1 MSSIVQRLRT
11 EMLARDTGKDVLLQ
25 GADYRTLR
33 EYNHLLVL
41 NSVRLQGPAARVALA
56 QQTGLSKT
64 TVSSIIDQLLQ
75 DSLVTEGD
83 FIDAPATGG
92 RRPILVHFNEDLG
105 LVLGIE
111 VGYTS
116 LTLITTNLTGQVKS
130 VWNEPFDFT
139 TPPHTCLAMLSAAI
153 RIFMARSELQ
163 WDHILGIGVG
173 ISAPIDSR
181 TRSILFPLGEHSWEG
196 IDIAATL
203 SQQFEVPVYVDNNA
217 NLAAVSEGR
226 YGVGVPFSDF
236 VYITINQ
243 GIGCGLIRNQQI
255 YRGAMG
261 AAGEI
266 GHLQLL
272 DDGPLCIC
280 GKRGCL
286 ETLANNSAIIAD
298 ASLGKSLARVAPKAR
313 VSPQLADTE
322 DLDINDVIHAAE
334 AGDMS
339 ARLALQQAGRYI
351 GAAVA
356 MMINI
361 LNPEVV
367 ILEGATVRTGRY
379 LLEAVQEESA
389 RHTLPVIWPATKMIT
404 GQLGDL
410 AVALGAAT
418 VVIDAAFALTPSA
431 PLADYP

>member
-1 MSSIVQRLRT
+1 MI
-11 EMLARDTGKDVLLQ
+11 ARDTGKDALQQ

-56 QQTGLSKT
+56 QLTGLSKT

-75 DSLVTEGD
+75 DNLVTEGD
-83 FIDAPATGG
+83 FIDAPASGG
-92 RRPILVHFNEDLG
+92 RRPILVQFNEDIG

-111 VGYTS
+111 IRYST
-116 LTLITTNLTGQVKS
+116 LTLITTNLAGQVKS

-139 TPPHTCLAMLSAAI
+139 TPPQTCLAMLAAAI
-153 RIFMARSELQ
+153 RIFMARADLQ

-173 ISAPIDSR
+173 LTVPIDTR
-181 TRSILFPLGEHSWEG
+181 TRTLLFPPGAYSWDG
-196 IDIAATL
+196 IDIAAFL
-203 SQQFEVPVYVDNNA
+203 SQQFQVPVYVDNNA
-217 NLAAVSEGR
+217 NMAALSEGR
-226 YGVGVPFSDF
+226 YGTGKPFSDF
-236 VYITINQ
+236 VYITIGK
-243 GIGCGLIRNQQI
+243 GIGGGLIRNHQI
-255 YRGAMG
+255 YHGAMG
-261 AAGEI
+261 TAGEI
-266 GHLQLL
+266 GHLQLVG
-272 DDGPLCIC
+272 DGPLCIC
-280 GKRGCL
+280 GKHGCL
-286 ETLANNSAIIAD
+286 ETLADNGAIIDD
-298 ASLGKSLARVAPKAR
+298 ACAGRSLARVAPRAG
-313 VSPQLADTE
+313 VSSRLANADIE
-322 DLDINDVIHAAE
+322 DLDINDIIHAAE
-334 AGDMS
+334 SGEMS

-356 MMINI
+356 IMINL

-389 RHTLPVIWPATKMIT
+389 RHTLPAIWPATKIIA

-418 VVIDAAFALTPSA
+418 VVIDAAFAITPA
-431 PLADYP
+431 TALAEYPQQVNNPTA